1 MDMEINGSVI
11 RVELEDN
18 SSVQELKELLRKG
31 SLTLEMNDFAHMEN
45 FANLGVAL
53 PKNDETITVMPG
65 DVILSEGCL
74 LVIYYASNT
83 WNFTRLGKALDLSQ
97 DELRKILGKGR
108 VTAVLTLGEAV

>member
-31 SLTLEMNDFAHMEN
+31 SLTLEMNDFAHMEK
-45 FANLGVAL
+45 FANLG
-53 PKNDETITVMPG
+53 VMPG

-83 WNFTRLGKALDLSQ
+83 WNFTRLGKARDLSQ